1 MFKSD
6 SIGQIAKALAIFQSK
21 KITIPKGES
30 VKDYKGDIKY
40 TYAKIE
46 SIIDSIEP
54 HLANC
59 GLAISQFTGGDTG
72 KVKITTILMHAES
85 GEYMGEENSEDVVV
99 PLNKDGRPSQTKEQT
114 YGSIATY
121 YRKYGITSILG
132 IATTDDEILDP
143 DDRNDEYQRPENPQ
157 LEYMTPLS
165 VPVITEEQ
173 KNDLLIKVIAYNLEE
188 GEPQNIINRALNY
201 YKIDN
206 LENLSGVQLKS
217 ILKRIDSS
225 EKGVDK

>member
-6 SIGQIAKALAIFQSK
+6 SIGQIAKALAMFQSK

-54 HLANC
+54 HLADC

-114 YGSIATY
+114 YGAIATY

-143 DDRNDEYQRPENPQ
+143 DDRNDEYQRSENPQ
-157 LEYMTPLS
+157 LRYMIPPS
-165 VPVITEEQ
+165 VLVITEEQ
-173 KNDLLIKVIAYNLEE
+173 KNDLLIKVIAYSLEE
-188 GEPQNIINRALNY
+188 GEPQNIVNRALNH
-201 YKIDN
+201 YKVDSIDDLN
-206 LENLSGVQLKS
+206 SVQLK
-217 ILKRIDSS
+217 RI
-225 EKGVDK
+225 VDRISPQQEI